1 MLRLTR
7 NGISNIIVKKV
18 IVNDIMGKRKYI
30 IDCNF
35 LPALGL
41 NSRLKKD
48 GAREDE
54 TYRVEGRFFK
64 NIRPEKVAW
73 KNRICIP

>member
-1 MLRLTR
+1 MFRLTKK
-7 NGISNIIVKKV
+7 GIRNIIVKKV
-18 IVNDIMGKRKYI
+18 IINDIMGKRKYI
-30 IDCNF
+30 GECNF

-54 TYRVEGRFFK
+54 TYRVER
-64 NIRPEKVAW
+64 
-73 KNRICIP
+73 

>member
-1 MLRLTR
+1 MWKSTTTIFRLIR
-7 NGISNIIVKKV
+7 KGISNIIVKKV
-18 IVNDIMGKRKYI
+18 TTKDSMGKRKYI
-30 IDCNF
+30 GDSNF

-54 TYRVEGRFFK
+54 TYRVEG
-64 NIRPEKVAW
+64 
-73 KNRICIP
+73 